1 MVKRRNMKN
10 KKGKRKGGGVE
21 DGPHWKQVRDMYNP
35 IHNEILPEPEL
46 EDPPSVK
53 NVSVPHRKSP
63 RSRIPRN
70 TQTIKGEHWS
80 ERPVDSLTLGNINDG
95 YTDSGVEPNPDK
107 VFIVEET
114 KRETEEDSRRNKK
127 PADWATAS
135 PGSLH
140 KLLRGRNKG
149 GGSRRKYKLSK
160 KKQKRKYTKR
170 RKSGKRKS
178 SRRKYTKRR

>member
-1 MVKRRNMKN
+1 MVKRRNM
-10 KKGKRKGGGVE
+10 KKGKRKGGG
-21 DGPHWKQVRDMYNP
+21 WKDVRDMYDP
-35 IHNEILPEPEL
+35 IHKEILSEPEL
-46 EDPPSVK
+46 EEPPSVK

-70 TQTIKGEHWS
+70 TQTIKGKHWS
-80 ERPVDSLTLGNINDG
+80 RRPVDGLTLSNINDG
-95 YTDSGVEPNPDK
+95 DTDTDSEVEPNPDE
-107 VFIVEET
+107 VVIVEET
-114 KRETEEDSRRNKK
+114 KRDKE

-170 RKSGKRKS
+170 RKSSKRKSGKRKS